1 MNTSDQSTGQPSPAQ
16 RWIRRQLWEPIFA
29 VLIGVGLVMLMQPW
43 SIQVYG
49 YSFPVLLL
57 GVVGYSVAGKLPK
70 E

>member
-1 MNTSDQSTGQPSPAQ
+1 MSTSDKSPVS
-16 RWIRRQLWEPIFA
+16 RWIRRELWEPIFA

-49 YSFPVLLL
+49 YSFSVLLL
-57 GVVGYSVAGKLPK
+57 GVLGYSVAGKLPK

>member
-1 MNTSDQSTGQPSPAQ
+1 MSTSDKTRTP
-16 RWIRRQLWEPIFA
+16 RWIRRELWEPLFA

-49 YSFPVLLL
+49 HSFSVLLL
-57 GVVGYSVAGKLPK
+57 GVLGYSVAGKLPK